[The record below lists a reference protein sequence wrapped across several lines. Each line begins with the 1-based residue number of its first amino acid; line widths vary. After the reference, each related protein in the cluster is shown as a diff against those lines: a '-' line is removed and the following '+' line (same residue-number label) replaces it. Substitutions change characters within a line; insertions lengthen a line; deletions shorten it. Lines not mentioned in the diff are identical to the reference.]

1 MTTRWTLCVF
11 FLLLVSSC
19 TADTWVVIVS
29 GGSGFYNYALQSNAY
44 HAYGV
49 IRGHGVPAERVI
61 MMAVDDLAFH
71 EDNPF
76 PGQIF
81 NEANG
86 PDVYAGVSFDYR
98 GAEVTPANF
107 HAILRGDRSAIS
119 GGSGRVLEST
129 KDDHVFVY
137 FVDHGDAGVICFP
150 DDVVT
155 AMELNDTLA
164 YMSTK
169 EMFGQLLIFVDSCYS
184 GSMFDGILPSNANVY
199 AMTAARADQ
208 LAFFTFCDLP
218 VIRVCLATAFSHGWI
233 VNSEESDPTVETLE
247 QQFRAVSELV
257 SGANVSDFGDRTIR
271 SESIAL
277 FQGGQQIGTANGDH
291 NLTKAAAYSQFTKDD
306 LPIRFL
312 ESKLRDAQRPADR
325 KSLKAEISEM
335 KAKRAFHD
343 DHTNSL
349 VRLLVEDEKRAASI
363 RREVPAKI
371 TQLDCQQTAI
381 RAYHE
386 RCFNLGTNPYAQRAA
401 RVLTALCE
409 DGHST
414 AAILKAID
422 GSCASSDPSS
432 PTNIH

>member
-1 MTTRWTLCVF
+1 MMMRWASGVF
-11 FLLLVSSC
+11 LLLLVSTC

-61 MMAVDDLAFH
+61 MMTVDDLAFH

-98 GAEVTPANF
+98 GADVTPANF
-107 HAILRGDRSAIS
+107 HAVLRGDRAAVS

-129 KDDHVFVY
+129 KEDHVFVY

-155 AMELNDTLA
+155 AKELNDTLA
-164 YMSTK
+164 YMNAK
-169 EMFGQLLIFVDSCYS
+169 GMFGQLLIFVDSCYS
-184 GSMFDGILPSNANVY
+184 GSMFDGILPSNANIY

-218 VIRVCLATAFSHGWI
+218 VIRVCLATTFSHGWI
-233 VNSEESDPTVETLE
+233 VNSEESDPAVETLE

-271 SESIAL
+271 SESIAF
-277 FQGGQQIGTANGDH
+277 FQGGRQIGGIKSGREAKQST
-291 NLTKAAAYSQFTKDD
+291 AYSQFTKDD
-306 LPIRFL
+306 LPLRFL
-312 ESKLRDAQRPADR
+312 ESKLRDARRPADR
-325 KSLKAEISEM
+325 KRLEAEVRELKAN
-335 KAKRAFHD
+335 RAFHD
-343 DHTNSL
+343 EHTNSL
-349 VRLLVEDEKRAASI
+349 VRRLVDDEKRAASI
-363 RREVPAKI
+363 QRGVPAKI
-371 TQLDCQQTAI
+371 TQLDCHNEAV

-386 RCFNLGTNPYAQRAA
+386 RCFNLGTNPYVQRAA
-401 RVLTALCE
+401 RVLAALCE

-422 GSCASSDPSS
+422 ESCASADRSR
-432 PTNIH
+432 PTSIH